1 MKNSSKMKSIIWKI
15 TAPLFI
21 SLLVI
26 GFLFLFIMKQS
37 NITGDY
43 LDLWVN
49 ISLIFISATFLITG
63 FFILVITSMG
73 IIFLSQLN
81 QKAPKLL
88 NEIYKNITG
97 IAQVITSIAHAV
109 IKPILLLE
117 SFSRE
122 PKEMEEKK
130 DIEIK

>member
-1 MKNSSKMKSIIWKI
+1 MKSTIWKI
-15 TAPLFI
+15 TTPLFI

-26 GFLFLFIMKQS
+26 VFLFLFIMNQS

-49 ISLIFISATFLITG
+49 ISLIFISAIFLIMG
-63 FFILVITSMG
+63 FFILVITGMG

-88 NEIYKNITG
+88 HEIYNNISG
-97 IAQVITSIAHAV
+97 ISQVITSVAYAL

-122 PKEMEEKK
+122 SKEMEEKK
-130 DIEIK
+130 DIVIK